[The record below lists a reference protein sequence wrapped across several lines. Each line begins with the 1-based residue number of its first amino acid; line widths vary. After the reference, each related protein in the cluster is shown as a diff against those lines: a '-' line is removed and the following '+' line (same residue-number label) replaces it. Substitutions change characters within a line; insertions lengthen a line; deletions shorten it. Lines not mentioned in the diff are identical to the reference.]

1 MSYATKYRV
10 EFDTIK
16 GRAVKIDIEEDGF
29 AGSITDLTAY
39 GESPLEVSYP
49 NAEFDKLAGIRESK
63 VRFKVLSG
71 DVSASDFL
79 TTSDTQYKVKIY
91 INGTLEWV
99 GWLDNNYLSEPFL
112 DTPVSIELSASDG
125 ISLLKTTDLG
135 DFSDGQIWGF
145 YQVKNFIAWALHK
158 TRLTLD
164 WWSFINMFPAGADQR
179 DVDDDFDA
187 FYYSVVQSHMFLT
200 GPRTFDDCYTV
211 LSKIMESYNCVLFQS
226 RGAWFI
232 VQVND
237 WIAGRLDCNRRDYAG
252 LVQESV
258 TDQGFG
264 LTIGLDE
271 TVKLIN
277 ADAQLSWEKLYKEA
291 VHYYN
296 FKKPPIYFRNWDL
309 QDGVYKPLLS
319 SGSRGVYE
327 LDYFNDVD
335 SILVDGSSRY
345 FAVEFDANG
354 SELVR
359 YLLFYTGTSAAAA
372 DENGAK
378 TGQYLV
384 NKFDRINF
392 SFSRRE
398 KNAGLNS
405 YAPACWIR
413 IDVGGG
419 NYYTLDSTGE
429 WRYNQ
434 MFAIQF
440 AYNNAQDR
448 RFWVDHS
455 IQSKSI
461 PATGLITVQFSSYGH
476 SRTSNN
482 EVHFKDVSFDVITYQ
497 NEMITVDGFEYKSS
511 QTGNIKRKYD
521 NELFFAKSD
530 NVGTCGAILKDDY
543 TQLAE
548 WKYYSAADGTAVN
561 FSKYINRAAWRT
573 LYRNFTRI
581 EGKLMDLYSSGRL
594 LSPLNTV
601 EFTAIPDKEFLI
613 TTLQMDVRNESAEF
627 TMVEIRDTSNTDDFT
642 HLGTEDFKYK
652 NVKQQDPDGK
662 IEMPKVPINWKFGT
676 IGVIMSLIRRGN
688 IKRFNN
694 YD

>member
-1 MSYATKYRV
+1 MSYATKYRI

-16 GRAVKIDIEEDGF
+16 GRSVKIDIEENGF
-29 AGSITDLTAY
+29 GGSVTNLTAY
-39 GESPLEVSYP
+39 GESPLEINYP

-63 VRFKVLSG
+63 ARFKILSG

-91 INGTLEWV
+91 INGTVEWV

-125 ISLLKTTDLG
+125 LSLLKTTDLG

-200 GPRTFDDCYTV
+200 GPRNFDDCYTV

-309 QDGVYKPLLS
+309 RDGVYKPLLS
-319 SGSRGVYE
+319 TSSREVYE
-327 LDYFNDVD
+327 LSDWTTTQNPISVGDDAYIGIEID
-335 SILVDGSSRY
+335 SVT
-345 FAVEFDANG
+345 N

-359 YLLFYTGTSAAAA
+359 YLLFYEDTDPNNDNGVKTTGYRVGKN
-372 DENGAK
+372 DK
-378 TGQYLV
+378 VQ
-384 NKFDRINF
+384 F
-392 SFSRRE
+392 SYSIRE
-398 KNAGLNS
+398 KNAGLANS
-405 YAPACWIR
+405 QQFCYVYLN
-413 IDVGGG
+413 VGGG
-419 NYYTLDSTGE
+419 NYYTLNDDGK
-429 WRYNQ
+429 WYYNINK
-434 MFAIQF
+434 AIGKSW
-440 AYNNAQDR
+440 ASVEDR
-448 RFWVDHS
+448 RFWKDFS
-455 IQSKSI
+455 IQSEGLPADGTITIEITSI
-461 PATGLITVQFSSYGH
+461 GH

-482 EVHFKDVSFDVITYQ
+482 EVHFKDISFDVLNYF
-497 NEMITVDGFEYKSS
+497 NEMVSVDGFEYKSS
-511 QTGNIKRKYD
+511 QSGNIKRKYD

-662 IEMPKVPINWKFGT
+662 IEKPKVPINWKFGT